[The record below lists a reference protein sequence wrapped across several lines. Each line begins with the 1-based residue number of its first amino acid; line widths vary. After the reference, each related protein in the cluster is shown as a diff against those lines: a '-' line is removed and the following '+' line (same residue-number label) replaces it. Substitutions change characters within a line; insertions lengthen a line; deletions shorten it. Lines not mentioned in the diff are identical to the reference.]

1 MNGAIARSLVEEGNK
16 KGNENATI
24 LNLVEVEKF
33 VKEKTKIQSNAILST
48 VDVSF
53 FFSLSYLKVSSFL

>member
-33 VKEKTKIQSNAILST
+33 VKEKTKIQSSAILST

-53 FFSLSYLKVSSFL
+53 FFFLSYLKVSSFL

>member
-24 LNLVEVEKF
+24 PNLVEVEKF
-33 VKEKTKIQSNAILST
+33 AKEKTKIQSNAILST

-53 FFSLSYLKVSSFL
+53 FFFLSYLKVSSFL

>member
-33 VKEKTKIQSNAILST
+33 VKEKTKIQSNAIL
-48 VDVSF
+48 
-53 FFSLSYLKVSSFL
+53 